1 MHWTQ
6 FPPTTISFVMAE
18 ATALCELSLV
28 GLSIQKK
35 ERKESRTSSIFGLE
49 DIKSV
54 LN

>member
-1 MHWTQ
+1 
-6 FPPTTISFVMAE
+6 MAE